1 MNSEGL
7 KKYNID
13 PVAKPRMTQSDKWKK
28 RPATSKYWAF
38 CDQCLEQQVFIPL
51 SGSMVYFIIPMPESW
66 SKKKKEQMNDRPHQ
80 QKPDIDNLLKA
91 VLDAIYLDDQ
101 KVWDVHVKKRWGY
114 EGAIYVST
122 LE

>member
-1 MNSEGL
+1 ML
-7 KKYNID
+7 KKYLIN
-13 PVAKPRMTQSDKWKK
+13 PVAKPRMTRCDVWKK
-28 RPATSKYWAF
+28 RPVVLKYREF
-38 CDQCLEQQVFIPL
+38 CDLCRAHKVFIPV
-51 SGSMVYFIIPMPESW
+51 SGATVYFIIPMPQSW